1 MHERFIARQPI
12 FDGRMKVFAYE
23 LLFREGEKNVFTPH
37 REASS
42 SVIVD
47 SATLFDLKM
56 LTGYAKAFINVDQAS
71 LLRESVLL
79 LPADRIVV
87 EILET
92 VVPSPEVIEACKKLR
107 GAGYVLALDD
117 FDDHAKWGPLLE
129 FVKFLKID
137 FNTHDSER
145 RRAIAHRYIPRGV
158 QLLAEKVETQQQL
171 KEARTLG
178 YSYFQGYFFCKPTM
192 VSGREIPGG
201 KLNYLRLVEAV
212 SAPEFSYTAVED
224 LFKQEPAL
232 TYKLLRYLNSPLVG
246 LRNEVHSIPEA
257 IALLGERQFKRWV
270 SVVAIVGM
278 AGGKPPELIRTALTR
293 AYFCEDI
300 SESLGMNGQSSD
312 LFFMGLLSVT
322 DALLD
327 RPMEQILA
335 NLPVAEEVR
344 AALCGGSNRFRDVY
358 ETLLAYEHADWDAL
372 ATTARRFGT
381 IEEQVPGRYLSAV
394 NRADAIV
401 T

>member
-1 MHERFIARQPI
+1 M
-12 FDGRMKVFAYE
+12 
-23 LLFREGEKNVFTPH
+23 
-37 REASS
+37 
-42 SVIVD
+42 
-47 SATLFDLKM
+47 
-56 LTGYAKAFINVDQAS
+56 
-71 LLRESVLL
+71 LL
-79 LPADRIVV
+79 LPADRVVV

-107 GAGYVLALDD
+107 EAGYVLALDD
-117 FDDHAKWGPLLE
+117 FDDHAKWEPLLE

-145 RRAIAHRYIPRGV
+145 QRAIAHRYIPRGF

-192 VSGREIPGG
+192 VSGREIPDG

-212 SAPEFSYTAVED
+212 SAPELSYAAIED

-246 LRNEVHSIPEA
+246 LRSEVHSIRDA
-257 IALLGERQFKRWV
+257 IALLGEREFKRWV
-270 SVVAIVGM
+270 AVVSIVGM
-278 AGGKPPELIRTALTR
+278 AGGKPPELIRAALTR

-300 SESLGMNGQSSD
+300 SRSLGMNGQSSD

-344 AALCGGSNRFRDVY
+344 TALCGGSNRFRDVY
-358 ETLLAYEHADWDAL
+358 ETVLAYERADWDVL
-372 ATTARRFGT
+372 ASRTKQLGT
-381 IEEQVPGRYLSAV
+381 IEEQVPVCYLSAA

>member
-1 MHERFIARQPI
+1 
-12 FDGRMKVFAYE
+12 
-23 LLFREGEKNVFTPH
+23 
-37 REASS
+37 
-42 SVIVD
+42 
-47 SATLFDLKM
+47 
-56 LTGYAKAFINVDQAS
+56 
-71 LLRESVLL
+71 
-79 LPADRIVV
+79 
-87 EILET
+87 
-92 VVPSPEVIEACKKLR
+92 
-107 GAGYVLALDD
+107 
-117 FDDHAKWGPLLE
+117 
-129 FVKFLKID
+129 
-137 FNTHDSER
+137 
-145 RRAIAHRYIPRGV
+145 
-158 QLLAEKVETQQQL
+158 
-171 KEARTLG
+171 
-178 YSYFQGYFFCKPTM
+178 
-192 VSGREIPGG
+192 
-201 KLNYLRLVEAV
+201 
-212 SAPEFSYTAVED
+212 
-224 LFKQEPAL
+224 
-232 TYKLLRYLNSPLVG
+232 LNSPLVG